1 MLVDLVGFEPTTS
14 SMPWKRAPNC
24 ATGPRSRDNRLFRR
38 PVERIYSAPAFF
50 RSQTAARPVLRKLTK
65 ISILALTEFHKMTR
79 TYMSIIILLAL
90 LPAASMSSAQITPS
104 NSGAAPV
111 PYASVSQ
118 LNTMLAQ
125 LEQVSATTQTD
136 LARVRVEK
144 WKTDGS
150 YKKQAQGNID
160 SIRRNLQ
167 SALPE
172 MITQLR
178 NSPAD
183 LGATF
188 KLYRNLDALFG
199 VMGGVTESAG
209 AFGSKD
215 EFQSLSNDMSAFER
229 SRREFAERME
239 TLASSKEAELTQL
252 RTQLKAL
259 QAAAPAPPPKK
270 IIVDDT
276 EPKKPAKKK
285 PSTNKVPKP
294 PTASTPP
301 TSTPPPPQ

>member
-1 MLVDLVGFEPTTS
+1 M
-14 SMPWKRAPNC
+14 
-24 ATGPRSRDNRLFRR
+24 
-38 PVERIYSAPAFF
+38 I
-50 RSQTAARPVLRKLTK
+50 
-65 ISILALTEFHKMTR
+65 R
-79 TYMSIIILLAL
+79 TYPSIVTLLAL
-90 LPAASMSSAQITPS
+90 LAITISSAQITPTS
-104 NSGAAPV
+104 SGTAPV
-111 PYASVSQ
+111 PYASLSQ
-118 LNTMLAQ
+118 LNSMLAQ
-125 LEQVSATTQTD
+125 LEQISSTTQAD

-167 SALPE
+167 AALPE
-172 MITQLR
+172 IITQLR
-178 NSPAD
+178 TSPED

-215 EFQSLSNDMSAFER
+215 EFQSLSNDMSALER
-229 SRREFAERME
+229 SRRDFADRME

-259 QAAAPAPPPKK
+259 QAAAAAPPPKK

-276 EPKKPAKKK
+276 EPKKPTKKK
-285 PSTNKVPKP
+285 PSTNKVPKT

-301 TSTPPPPQ
+301 PSSPPPPQ

>member
-1 MLVDLVGFEPTTS
+1 M
-14 SMPWKRAPNC
+14 
-24 ATGPRSRDNRLFRR
+24 
-38 PVERIYSAPAFF
+38 I
-50 RSQTAARPVLRKLTK
+50 
-65 ISILALTEFHKMTR
+65 R
-79 TYMSIIILLAL
+79 TYPSIVAMLAL
-90 LPAASMSSAQITPS
+90 LLAINMSSAQITPTS
-104 NSGAAPV
+104 SGTAPV

-125 LEQVSATTQTD
+125 LEQVSATTQAD

-144 WKTDGS
+144 WKMDGS
-150 YKKQAQGNID
+150 YKKQAQGNIE

-178 NSPAD
+178 NSPED

-259 QAAAPAPPPKK
+259 QAAAPPPPPKK

-276 EPKKPAKKK
+276 EPKKPVKKK
-285 PSTNKVPKP
+285 PKVPKP

-301 TSTPPPPQ
+301 TNTPPPPQ

>member
-1 MLVDLVGFEPTTS
+1 MIRTNL
-14 SMPWKRAPNC
+14 
-24 ATGPRSRDNRLFRR
+24 
-38 PVERIYSAPAFF
+38 
-50 RSQTAARPVLRKLTK
+50 
-65 ISILALTEFHKMTR
+65 SILVM
-79 TYMSIIILLAL
+79 LAL
-90 LPAASMSSAQITPS
+90 FVAATMSSAQITPS

-118 LNTMLAQ
+118 LNSMLAQ
-125 LEQVSATTQTD
+125 LEQVSGTTQAD

-150 YKKQAQGNID
+150 YKKQAEGNIE

-167 SALPE
+167 AALPE
-172 MITQLR
+172 IIAQLR
-178 NSPAD
+178 NSPED

-215 EFQSLSNDMSAFER
+215 EFQSLSNDMSALER
-229 SRREFAERME
+229 SRRDFAERME

-259 QAAAPAPPPKK
+259 QAAAPTPPPKK

-276 EPKKPAKKK
+276 EPKKPVKKK
-285 PSTNKVPKP
+285 PSTKVPKP
-294 PTASTPP
+294 PSASPTNPP
-301 TSTPPPPQ
+301 PSNTPPPTQ